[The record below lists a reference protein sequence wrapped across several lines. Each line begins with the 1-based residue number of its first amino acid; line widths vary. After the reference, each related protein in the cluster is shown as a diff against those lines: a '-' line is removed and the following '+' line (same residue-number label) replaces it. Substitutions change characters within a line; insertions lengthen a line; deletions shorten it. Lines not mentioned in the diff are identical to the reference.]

1 MKEKNFISWVLFNYV
16 RWELW
21 KSSLTKIKK
30 YKVFREFNFH
40 FVPLRSKRFNEF
52 VIIAKNENG
61 FVIRLNYNLIN
72 DNKILKE
79 NLMSDEKK
87 EW

>member
-1 MKEKNFISWVLFNYV
+1 MKKVH
-16 RWELW
+16 
-21 KSSLTKIKK
+21 SLKLKK
-30 YKVFREFNFH
+30 YKVFRELEF
-40 FVPLRSKRFNEF
+40 PLCSFEIKNGFNEF

-79 NLMSDEKK
+79 EISWVMKRK
-87 EW
+87 RMITAKY